1 MNFKEQVERDL
12 EDVFFNLDE
21 FAEIVNLNGV
31 EVKGIFQSVKYE
43 PFSINKNDSS
53 ILGISNSYIKLYYKE
68 VDAAE
73 VFKAQDEPPHSAS
86 VFQRGLPIS
95 RLNKE
100 EEEIAQAGSAGVF
113 TTTKRDL
120 KNSGTNFLNNLD
132 FFASQQITVNGEYYT
147 VEYVEKEQGM
157 SILTLSRASAR

>member
-21 FAEIVNLNGV
+21 FAEIVTLNGV
-31 EVKGIFQSVKYE
+31 EVNGIFQSVKYE
-43 PFSINKNDSS
+43 PFSVNKNDSS

-73 VFKAQDEPPHSAS
+73 VFKAQDEPPHS
-86 VFQRGLPIS
+86 V
-95 RLNKE
+95 
-100 EEEIAQAGSAGVF
+100 SAGVF

-132 FFASQQITVNGEYYT
+132 FFVSQQIIVNGGYHT
-147 VEYVEKEQGM
+147 VEYIEKEQGM
-157 SILTLSRASAR
+157 NILTLSSASVR

>member
-12 EDVFFNLDE
+12 EDVFFNVDE

-43 PFSINKNDSS
+43 PFSVNKNDSS

-73 VFKAQDEPPHSAS
+73 VFKAQDEPPHS
-86 VFQRGLPIS
+86 V
-95 RLNKE
+95 
-100 EEEIAQAGSAGVF
+100 SAGVF

-132 FFASQQITVNGEYYT
+132 FFVSQQIIVNGEYYT
-147 VEYVEKEQGM
+147 VEYIEKEQGM
-157 SILTLSRASAR
+157 NILTLSSASVR